1 MMGVAKYIVA
11 RASNR
16 NIGKFYQ
23 TVKLSA
29 ENLRLF
35 HADSNWEQCHF
46 SHLWTR
52 SSLIHTTNKNYN
64 YQYVPNFN
72 INIMTILKTQWI
84 FHH

>member
-35 HADSNWEQCHF
+35 HADSN
-46 SHLWTR
+46 
-52 SSLIHTTNKNYN
+52 
-64 YQYVPNFN
+64 
-72 INIMTILKTQWI
+72 
-84 FHH
+84 